1 MADAKT
7 VSIGVQK
14 YLDHIA
20 AYDRAY
26 KPWETRVDKIIDRY
40 KDGSRKTDDGATKFN
55 ILWSN
60 VQTLVPAVFSRVPK
74 PDVSR
79 RFRDN
84 DPVGRVASLILER
97 GLEFEIEHYPDYR
110 QTLKQGVLDRF
121 LGGRGT
127 AWARYEPH
135 IKSVG
140 EPQTGSQVTEDVDST
155 TKEQLEYECAPVD
168 YVHWKD
174 FGHSVART
182 WEEVNLVWRKVYL
195 DRDML
200 IERFGEEK
208 GKTIPL
214 TENPNEDQEK
224 SDATQKACVYEI
236 WDKTKR
242 KAVWIS
248 KSVSDILDEK
258 DDPLELEGFFP
269 CPRPLYATITN
280 ESLIPVPDFAMYQD
294 QARELDTLATR
305 IDGLVQALQVK
316 GVYDKAVP
324 ALARLFTE
332 GENGALIPV
341 ENWTA
346 FAEKNGLAGSIDLVD
361 LAPIAAALKEAYL
374 AFEQIVNYIYQIT
387 GISDIIRGQS
397 DPNETLGAQQLKG
410 NYASLR
416 MKALQE
422 EVWRFATELLQ
433 FKAQIMCKKFD
444 KQTLVQ
450 ISAAQQLS
458 PEDQQKIV
466 PALEL
471 LSSSPLR
478 DFRIEVNADSLV
490 QMDENMEK
498 QNRVEF
504 LTSVSGYM
512 EKAAMV
518 GAQAPQLVPLLMEL
532 LKFGVT
538 GFKVGKQVEGTI
550 DQALEQM
557 RQAALNPQP
566 PPPDPKLEADKMKAE
581 VDMKKS
587 NAELQK
593 TQIEAQVVPI
603 KAQAEMKKA
612 EASTIQ
618 ADIALQTAKVQANAP
633 QPKE

>member
-1 MADAKT
+1 MAETISA
-7 VSIGVQK
+7 SSGVQK

-26 KPWETRVDKIIDRY
+26 SPWETRAEKICERY
-40 KDGSRKTDDGATKFN
+40 KDANRKNDDGLTKFN

-97 GLEFEIEHYPDYR
+97 ALEFEIEHYPDYR

-135 IKSVG
+135 IKAAG
-140 EPQTGSQVTEDVDST
+140 EPQSGAQITEDVDAT
-155 TKEQLEYECAPVD
+155 THEQLEYECAPVD
-168 YVHWKD
+168 YVNWKD

-200 IERFGEEK
+200 VERFGEEK

-214 TENPNEDQEK
+214 TESPNKDEEK
-224 SDATQKACVYEI
+224 SDSTQKACVYEI
-236 WDKTKR
+236 WDKPKR

-248 KSVSDILDEK
+248 KSVPEILDER
-258 DDPLELEGFFP
+258 DDPLKVEGFFP

-280 ESLIPVPDFAMYQD
+280 DSLVPVPDFALYQD
-294 QARELDTLATR
+294 QANELDTLAGR
-305 IDGLVQALQVK
+305 IDGLVKALQVK

-324 ALARLFTE
+324 DLARLFTE
-332 GENGALIPV
+332 GNNTDLIPV
-341 ENWTA
+341 DNWSA
-346 FAEKNGLAGSIDLVD
+346 FAEKNGLAGAIDLVNLD
-361 LAPIAAALKEAYL
+361 PIAKALREAYL
-374 AFEQIVNYIYQIT
+374 AFDQIINYIYQIT

-422 EVWRFATELLQ
+422 DVWRFATELLQ

-444 KQTLVQ
+444 PQTLVQ
-450 ISAAQQLS
+450 ISAADQLS
-458 PEDQQKIV
+458 PEDQQMIV
-466 PALEL
+466 PAIQL
-471 LSSSPLR
+471 LSSNPLR

-490 QMDENMEK
+490 QMDENLDK

-504 LTSVSGYM
+504 MGAVSDFM
-512 EKAAMV
+512 MK
-518 GAQAPQLVPLLMEL
+518 GAQVAAAAPQMVPVLMEL

-557 RQAALNPQP
+557 KQAASQP
-566 PPPDPKLEADKMKAE
+566 KPPDPAQEAEKMKAE
-581 VDMKKS
+581 VEIKKS
-587 NAELQK
+587 ETELQK
-593 TQIEAQVVPI
+593 TQVEAQVVPI

-618 ADIALQTAKVQANAP
+618 ADLALQTATVQAANP
-633 QPKE
+633 QPVQK

>member
-1 MADAKT
+1 MAET
-7 VSIGVQK
+7 VSVSSEVQK

-20 AYDRAY
+20 AYDRVYGA
-26 KPWETRVDKIIDRY
+26 WESRSDKILHRY
-40 KDGSRKTDDGATKFN
+40 KDDNRKSDDSATRFN

-97 GLEFEIEHYPDYR
+97 ALEFEIEHYPDYR
-110 QTLKQGVLDRF
+110 QTLKQDVHDRF

-135 IKSVG
+135 IKAVG
-140 EPQTGSQVTEDVDST
+140 EPQSGSQVTEDVDST
-155 TKEQLEYECAPVD
+155 TKEQLQYECAPVD

-200 IERFGEEK
+200 VERFGKEK
-208 GKTIPL
+208 GDKVPL
-214 TENPNEDQEK
+214 TENPNEDKEK
-224 SDATQKACVYEI
+224 TDATQRACVYEI
-236 WDKTKR
+236 WNKSAR
-242 KAVWIS
+242 KAVWVS
-248 KSVSDILDEK
+248 KSVPDILDEK

-269 CPRPLYATITN
+269 CPRPLYATISN
-280 ESLIPVPDFAMYQD
+280 ESLIPVPDFALYQD
-294 QARELDTLATR
+294 QANELDTLATR
-305 IDGLVQALQVK
+305 IDGLVKSLQVK

-324 ALARLFTE
+324 TLARLFTE
-332 GENGALIPV
+332 ANNTDLIPV
-341 ENWTA
+341 DNWAA
-346 FAEKNGLAGSIDLVD
+346 FAEKNGLAGAVDLVD
-361 LAPIAAALKEAYL
+361 LDPIAKALKEAYL
-374 AFEQIVNYIYQIT
+374 AMEQIKNQIYEIT

-416 MKALQE
+416 MKSLQE
-422 EVWRFATELLQ
+422 DVWRFATELLQ

-458 PEDQQKIV
+458 PEDQQHLI
-466 PALEL
+466 PALQL
-471 LSSSPLR
+471 LGSNPLR

-490 QMDENMEK
+490 QMDENLEK

-504 LTSVSGYM
+504 MTTVSGYL
-512 EKAAMV
+512 EKSAALP
-518 GAQAPQLVPLLMEL
+518 PQLMQLSMEL

-538 GFKVGKQVEGTI
+538 GFKVGKQIEGSI
-550 DQALEQM
+550 DQAVDQM
-557 RQAALNPQP
+557 KKAAMQP
-566 PPPDPKLEADKMKAE
+566 PPPDPKLEADKMKAQ

-587 NAELQK
+587 GVELQK

-603 KAQAEMKKA
+603 QAKADLMKANAEVKKA
-612 EASTIQ
+612 EIGMM
-618 ADIALQTAKVQANAP
+618 TAEIQANAP
-633 QPKE
+633 QPQPK

>member
-1 MADAKT
+1 MADLKSST
-7 VSIGVQK
+7 EVQK
-14 YLDHIA
+14 YLDQIA
-20 AYDRAY
+20 AYDRVY
-26 KPWETRVDKIIDRY
+26 QSWEGRVDKIIRRY
-40 KDGSRKTDDGATKFN
+40 KDTGRKPDDEGTKFN

-60 VQTLVPAVFSRVPK
+60 VQTLVPAVFSRIPK

-84 DPVGRVASLILER
+84 DPVGRVAALILER
-97 GLEFEIEHYPDYR
+97 ALEFEIEHYSDYR
-110 QTLKQGVLDRF
+110 QTLKQDVHDRF

-135 IKSVG
+135 IKAVE
-140 EPQTGSQVTEDVDST
+140 EPQTGLQVTEDVDST
-155 TKEQLEYECAPVD
+155 TKEQLQYECAPVD

-200 IERFGEEK
+200 IERFGKEE
-208 GKTIPL
+208 GKKIPL

-224 SDATQKACVYEI
+224 NDATSRACIYEM

-269 CPRPLYATITN
+269 CPRPLYATISN
-280 ESLIPVPDFAMYQD
+280 ESLVPVPDFALYQD
-294 QARELDTLATR
+294 QANELDTLATR
-305 IDGLVQALQVK
+305 IDGLVKALQLK
-316 GVYDKAVP
+316 GVYDNAVP
-324 ALARLFTE
+324 SLARLFTE
-332 GENGALIPV
+332 GSNTDLIPV

-374 AFEQIVNYIYQIT
+374 AMEQIKGQVYEIT

-458 PEDQQKIV
+458 PEDQQLIV

-471 LSSSPLR
+471 LSSNPLR

-490 QMDENMEK
+490 QMDENLEK

-504 LTSVSGYM
+504 LTGVGGYL

-518 GAQAPQLVPLLMEL
+518 GAQAPQLIPLLMTL

-538 GFKVGKQVEGTI
+538 GFKVGKQVEGEI
-550 DQALEQM
+550 DQAIEQLK
-557 RQAALNPQP
+557 QAAMHPQP
-566 PPPDPKLEADKMKAE
+566 PPPDPKLEADKMKAQ
-581 VDMKKS
+581 VDMQKS
-587 NAELQK
+587 GTELQK
-593 TQIEAQVVPI
+593 AKVEAQVVPI
-603 KAQAEMKKA
+603 QAQAEMKKA
-612 EASTIQ
+612 QAATIQ
-618 ADIALQTAKVQANAP
+618 ADLALKTAQVQAANP
-633 QPKE
+633 QPE